1 MTWNTH
7 ASAGI
12 DKNLAHRARSLA
24 EMTEE
29 EFAINKKALGKL
41 GGFSQGLSHGASF

>member
-12 DKNLAHRARSLA
+12 GKNLAHRARSLA

-29 EFAINKKALGKL
+29 EFAIGNKKALGKL
-41 GGFSQGLSHGASF
+41 GGFSQGLSH